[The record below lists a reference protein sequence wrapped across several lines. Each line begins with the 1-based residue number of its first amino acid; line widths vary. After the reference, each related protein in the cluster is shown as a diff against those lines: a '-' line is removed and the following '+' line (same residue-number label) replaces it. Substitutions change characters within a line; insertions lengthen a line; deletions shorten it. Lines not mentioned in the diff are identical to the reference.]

1 MKNVI
6 RALIAA
12 GVILILLPG
21 ILFLFLQ
28 SAAGKSLLISALTKN
43 LSSEPDRKVEFGSIE
58 GIVPF
63 DIQLSRFSISD
74 ADGRWL
80 DAQGV
85 ALKWSALSLLRGAVR
100 IDELHIASL
109 AIDRLPAGE
118 KKEQPFPRELPP
130 QLKQLW
136 SLTVSDLSVED
147 LAIGQSIL
155 GQSTVFGLKAA
166 LGDAGSDPGRVVSLH
181 MKRKDAGPN
190 TNADIEMVL
199 DKAPAVLSVNAVF
212 KEEEGGA
219 VGAVLGLSPG
229 PLHLEVQGDGPLKDW
244 KGTVRG
250 SSGAY
255 GSISAEIGLKAGETN
270 VVTLGGKI
278 EPVETILPP
287 RLAPVLAGDNVFSL
301 ALNYI
306 PSKSITVDKGWMW
319 GKGYH
324 FETSG
329 RIDLESREFNST
341 WTFSLHALPVSDSSG
356 LAAIRELTARGD
368 LSGTTNRPQGT
379 ATVLLRDIRR
389 DGSMSQEIKT
399 GIQLHPPHGQDIA
412 LSTGV
417 RLLGT
422 TRAVRADGGVHSENE
437 LSWSADLLRS
447 SDENNLVFLDIQA
460 ENEKNTFKLS
470 GRLNTVDL
478 SGNLEAS
485 VKVEDFTSLQAF
497 TGMEIPGT
505 FDFEANISAT
515 GFDSIS
521 GRFQGQMSRIPSP
534 GDILGPQS
542 TFSGKA
548 DLKGSLLD
556 VSELHAKSPHL
567 EFNSRL
573 QADLSDRRMKGD
585 WRLAL
590 PNLAPLEQVA
600 GITLSGSIEGTGAFT
615 GAFDALEHSAV
626 LKGDGIVLSG
636 KKLPPVL
643 VEISASKAP
652 ESPEGNIRLEM
663 RRDNEKLRVSTDF
676 SLRENRL
683 RFSSLNVD
691 APGAKIRG
699 EAGIDLEGSA
709 IEGALEGGFTD
720 LGALGRIAGERLEGS
735 GSFRVEATPGEKG
748 PNIKARA
755 GANNLGTRLGNV
767 KKLTLSADLKDI
779 FEIPRGSLNLELQE
793 YRQAGLLLKEAGLK
807 LTGDKKGVSFDGA
820 GNGRYGETFDF
831 RAGGELTRTVK
842 APSRLRL
849 GSLGG
854 RFGDRAFKLLE
865 PLVLNSSAGKVSFE
879 RLSLQY
885 GPGRL
890 TGSGSLDAKRVLFE
904 AGFEKFPVETPP
916 GLNAPDLTGVAAGR
930 FRLEGDPSRP
940 SASLD
945 LNVTGIRSKMTG
957 SKKSSSSSL
966 NIEARL
972 SAGLLK
978 MKGELR
984 SVTERSVRANLETQ
998 LSFSLVPF
1006 AFSLPPAGPLRGDLS
1021 GETDLAF
1028 LTTFLP
1034 VPDHELTGRATAG
1047 FAIGGTLQ
1055 APELNG
1061 TINVN
1066 KGTYQNLPYGTV
1078 LKDLDIEMAAVGR
1091 RLNIARVHATDGAK
1105 GKFSATG
1112 WLQFDGPSN
1121 IPMALELTMADLALV
1136 RRHDATG
1143 VIDGSIRM
1151 SGWASGM
1158 SVSGQLQVKSAEL
1171 LLQRR
1176 QTPAVVELEVIEVH
1190 GGKPPVDE
1198 REQKITPPLFNRMLD
1213 IRISLPGNV
1222 MVRGRGLDSEWR
1234 GELKLSGEGG
1244 RESFTGNLS
1253 TVRGTFDFLGKNFK
1267 VTSGAIAFHGAFP
1280 PEPVLDITAEARAR
1294 DITARLLLR
1303 GPASSLDI
1311 KLDSDPPLPSDEIL
1325 ARVLFNRETNK
1336 ITPMQALRLAEG
1348 LRSLS
1353 GRGNA
1358 LDFLGRTREFLGL
1371 GQLELRETGREPG
1384 LSPGRKGTGEDKG
1397 IGLGIGKYLTEDIYV
1412 DVEKGVGSDSGK
1424 LSVRVEITPQ
1434 VTLETEAGL
1443 DDSKGIG
1450 LHWKRDY

>member
-1 MKNVI
+1 MRNVV

-28 SAAGKSLLISALTKN
+28 SATGKSLLISALTKN
-43 LSSEPDRKVEFGSIE
+43 LNSEPDLKVKFGRIE

-74 ADGRWL
+74 ADGEWL
-80 DAQGV
+80 DAHGL
-85 ALKWSALSLLRGAVR
+85 ALKWSLLSLLKGSVR
-100 IDELHIASL
+100 IDRLHIASL
-109 AIDRLPAGE
+109 AIDRAPAGE
-118 KKEQPFPRELPP
+118 KKEQPFPPEIPP
-130 QLKQLW
+130 QLERLR

-155 GQSTVFGLKAA
+155 GQSAVFGLKAA
-166 LGDAGSDPGRVVSLH
+166 LGDAGSEPGRVVSLH
-181 MKRKDAGPN
+181 VKRKDAGPD

-270 VVTLGGKI
+270 VLTLGGRI

-287 RLAPVLAGDNVFSL
+287 RLAPVLGGDNVFSL
-301 ALNYI
+301 ALNFI

-324 FETSG
+324 FESSG
-329 RIDLESREFNST
+329 RIDLESREFNSA

-379 ATVLLRDIRR
+379 ATVLLRDIRQ
-389 DGSMSQEIKT
+389 DGSMSQEIIT

-437 LSWSADLLRS
+437 LSWSADLRS

-460 ENEKNTFKLS
+460 ENQKNTFKLS
-470 GRLNTVDL
+470 GRLNTVDR

-497 TGMEIPGT
+497 TGMEIPGS

-521 GRFQGQMSRIPSP
+521 GRFQGQMRRIPSP
-534 GDILGPQS
+534 GDILGPES

-548 DLKGSLLD
+548 DLKGSVLD
-556 VSELHAKSPHL
+556 VSEFHIKSPHL
-567 EFNSRL
+567 EFNSRM

-590 PNLAPLEQVA
+590 PNLAPLEQAA
-600 GITLSGSIEGTGAFT
+600 GISLSGSIEGTGAFT
-615 GAFDALEHSAV
+615 GAFDALEHSAI
-626 LKGDGIVLSG
+626 LKGDGLVLSG

-663 RRDNEKLRVSTDF
+663 RRDNEKLSVSTDF

-683 RFSSLNVD
+683 RFSSLHAD

-709 IEGALEGGFTD
+709 IEGALEGSFTD

-767 KKLTLSADLKDI
+767 KKITLSADLKDI

-793 YRQAGLLLKEAGLK
+793 YSRSGLLLKEAGLK

-820 GNGRYGETFDF
+820 GNGKYSETFDF
-831 RAGGELTRTVK
+831 RAGGELTRTAK
-842 APSRLRL
+842 ASARLRL

-854 RFGDRAFKLLE
+854 RYGDRPFKLLE

-890 TGSGSLDAKRVLFE
+890 TGSGSLDAKRVLLE
-904 AGFEKFPVETPP
+904 AGFEKFPVETPS
-916 GLNAPDLTGVAAGR
+916 GLNAPDLTGAAAGR

-972 SAGLLK
+972 SAGSLQL
-978 MKGELR
+978 KGELR
-984 SVTERSVRANLETQ
+984 SVTERPVRANLETQ
-998 LSFSLVPF
+998 LSFSLMPF
-1006 AFSLPPAGPLRGDLS
+1006 AFSLPATSPLRGDLS
-1021 GETDLAF
+1021 GEADLAF

-1047 FAIGGTLQ
+1047 FTIGGTVQ
-1055 APELNG
+1055 DPELNG

-1091 RLNIARVHATDGAK
+1091 RLTIERARATDGAK

-1112 WLQFDGPSN
+1112 WLQFDGPDN
-1121 IPMALELTMADLALV
+1121 IPMAFDLTMADLALV

-1158 SVSGQLQVKSAEL
+1158 SVSGQLEVKSAEL

-1176 QTPAVVELEVIEVH
+1176 QPPAVVELEVIEVH
-1190 GGKPPVDE
+1190 GGKPLVDE
-1198 REQKITPPLFNRMLD
+1198 REQKTTPPLFNRIMD

-1234 GELKLSGEGG
+1234 GELRLTGSGG

-1267 VTSGAIAFHGAFP
+1267 VTSGAIAFYGAFP

-1303 GPASSLDI
+1303 GPANSLDI

-1325 ARVLFNRETNK
+1325 SRVLFNRETNK
-1336 ITPMQALRLAEG
+1336 ITPIQALRLAEG

-1353 GRGNA
+1353 GRGDA

-1384 LSPGRKGTGEDKG
+1384 LGSSRKEAGEDKG